1 MGIHK
6 GLRIVTLV
14 SALAV
19 TGCGPLI
26 LGAGVAAG
34 LRGLAERSTEQVASD
49 TRTRVGANVALSER
63 AGDLYTTLGI
73 EVYEGRLLLTGVV
86 PTEEDRIRVGEIV
99 STVENVKEVLNEVQI
114 GEPSGIADYSQD
126 VGIASLI
133 RLRLIEHDKT
143 AQALDMEFE
152 VVNRVVYVIGRS
164 ASDTARRELAEVMRT
179 TAGVK
184 TVVLH
189 LQVDGSPSSR
199 DLNHVLTP
207 PVPVDLPLSRPVV
220 DY

>member
-14 SALAV
+14 LALAV
-19 TGCGPLI
+19 TGCGAVI

-49 TRTRVGANVALSER
+49 TRIRVNANVALSER

-114 GEPSGIADYSQD
+114 GEPSGIIDYTQD
-126 VGIASLI
+126 FGIASLI
-133 RLRLIEHDKT
+133 RLRLIEHDKIT
-143 AQALDMEFE
+143 QALDMEFE
-152 VVNRVVYVIGRS
+152 VVNQIVYVIGRS
-164 ASDTARRELAEVMRT
+164 ASDTARSELVEILRT

-189 LQVDGSPSSR
+189 LQVDDSSSSR
-199 DLNHVLTP
+199 APHRIPTP
-207 PVPVDLPLSRPVV
+207 PVQVDLPLPRAV

>member
-189 LQVDGSPSSR
+189 LQVDGSPGSPA
-199 DLNHVLTP
+199 LNHVLTP
-207 PVPVDLPLSRPVV
+207 PVPVDLPLPRPVV
-220 DY
+220 EY